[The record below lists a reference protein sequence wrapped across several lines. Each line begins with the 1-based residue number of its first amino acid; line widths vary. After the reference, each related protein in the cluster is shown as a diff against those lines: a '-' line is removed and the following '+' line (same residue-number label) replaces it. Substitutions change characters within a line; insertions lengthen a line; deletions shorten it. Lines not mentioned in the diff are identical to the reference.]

1 MTDNN
6 EDLVSGLSNKIQKLM
21 SLYEGAKQE
30 INGLKLEN
38 LELTTK
44 IVENERKIKNIENQY
59 TKFKTTKT
67 SNNTNSDISE
77 TKSKINQI
85 VREID
90 KCISLLNI

>member
-1 MTDNN
+1 MAEKN
-6 EDLVSGLSNKIQKLM
+6 EDLVLGLSNKIQKLM
-21 SLYEGAKQE
+21 SLYAGAKQE

-44 IVENERKIKNIENQY
+44 IVEKERKIKNIENQY
-59 TKFKTTKT
+59 TKLRT
-67 SNNTNSDISE
+67 SKPSGNSDSDISE
-77 TKSKINQI
+77 TKSKINQM